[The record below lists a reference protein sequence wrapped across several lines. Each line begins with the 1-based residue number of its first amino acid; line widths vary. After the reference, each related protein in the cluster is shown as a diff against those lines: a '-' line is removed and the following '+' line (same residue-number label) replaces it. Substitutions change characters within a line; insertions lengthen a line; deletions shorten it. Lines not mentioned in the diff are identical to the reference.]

1 MSYAVSEELAE
12 ISYDTIIVCKR
23 QFVTK
28 LGYYL
33 KYKVYNGDVI
43 SMREEAIKRGS
54 WVAVMIVGETKR
66 LFFLWLEPSER
77 KEPQTSLKQTTM
89 RLQVHSLARSFIW
102 LVLSFWSII
111 CFGHTFAW
119 FFTHLVVYLCSG
131 NVFWS

>member
-54 WVAVMIVGETKR
+54 WVAVMIVGESKTS
-66 LFFLWLEPSER
+66 FLIMVRAIGMEG
-77 KEPQTSLKQTTM
+77 TSKNN
-89 RLQVHSLARSFIW
+89 H
-102 LVLSFWSII
+102 
-111 CFGHTFAW
+111 C
-119 FFTHLVVYLCSG
+119 YLD
-131 NVFWS
+131 